1 MDERIAIVDLAD
13 ELQVRKQRLFKLLGR
28 LGIQPTQRRDSERR
42 GQNVAVIS
50 AADAAALRKELARL
64 SSADSPGGVESPVFL
79 DDVGFFYLIRLE
91 PNHDP
96 GRFKVG
102 FTTEL
107 DGRLQKHRCSAPFA
121 EYMKTWPC
129 RRVWER
135 AAIDCATDD
144 CEKLHTEVFRTA
156 SLDQVTA
163 RADTFFSV
171 MPSLLAEVVDDAR
184 DGEGPD
190 NKALQQTDLSVAL
203 RAPSGVRS

>member
-1 MDERIAIVDLAD
+1 
-13 ELQVRKQRLFKLLGR
+13 
-28 LGIQPTQRRDSERR
+28 
-42 GQNVAVIS
+42 
-50 AADAAALRKELARL
+50 
-64 SSADSPGGVESPVFL
+64 
-79 DDVGFFYLIRLE
+79 LIRLE

-135 AAIDCATDD
+135 AAIDSATDS
-144 CEKLHTEVFRTA
+144 CEKLHTEVFRAA
-156 SLDQVTA
+156 SMDSVTA

-171 MPSLLAEVVDDAR
+171 MPSLLVEVLDER
-184 DGEGPD
+184 
-190 NKALQQTDLSVAL
+190 Q
-203 RAPSGVRS
+203 RAG